1 MQIYANLK
9 GCRDV
14 QRFSFDTGLQW
25 FKCAVLV
32 TDHNPLT
39 MDASKTYL
47 DDLAVN
53 GGVEEVPSINF
64 GCLNGQYPVLLKAID
79 LFR

>member
-1 MQIYANLK
+1 MGCKYNANLK

-14 QRFSFDTGLQW
+14 QRFSFGTDLQW

-32 TDHNPLT
+32 TDYNLLT

-53 GGVEEVPSINF
+53 GGVEEVP
-64 GCLNGQYPVLLKAID
+64 
-79 LFR
+79 